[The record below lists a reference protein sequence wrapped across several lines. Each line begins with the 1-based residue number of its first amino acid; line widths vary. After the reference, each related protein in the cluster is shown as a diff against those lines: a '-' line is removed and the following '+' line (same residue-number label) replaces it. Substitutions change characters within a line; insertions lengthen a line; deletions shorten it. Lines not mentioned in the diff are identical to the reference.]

1 MEGFFLWQTI
11 GAGLMTAAPALTF
24 SLKKLA
30 DEGRLGEAWAKT
42 LNAGLLAAAAGH
54 LAGVGVGVWGV
65 ARQGEGLL
73 RLARPHRRLLVCPLP
88 PKQCWDR
95 W

>member
-42 LNAGLLAAAAGH
+42 LNAGLVAAAGGH
-54 LAGVGVGVWGV
+54 LAGTCMPVGRRAQGCRCRGCRCGAAAPGVGAALV
-65 ARQGEGLL
+65 AR
-73 RLARPHRRLLVCPLP
+73 LP
-88 PKQCWDR
+88 A
-95 W
+95 